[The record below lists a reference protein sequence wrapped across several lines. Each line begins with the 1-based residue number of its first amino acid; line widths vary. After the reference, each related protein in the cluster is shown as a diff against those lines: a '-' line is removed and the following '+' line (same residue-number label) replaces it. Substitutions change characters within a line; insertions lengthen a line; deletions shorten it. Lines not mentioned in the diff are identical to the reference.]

1 MPKTI
6 DTTKTTAIL
15 AGFPIE
21 RLAEELKA
29 RGFVPSADDSVANAQ
44 MLAVSCR
51 SLDDVVVT
59 LVNLTHGEV
68 DSEAVTSLLAAA
80 FPAHRIG
87 ERHGAHYI
95 SLCRTG
101 NISSKFP
108 VRFTPGRARKSVKA
122 APAAKTYDLS
132 NVPPAQLK
140 KLAAAAKGTDL
151 EQLIAGFLA
160 AKSEE

>member
-1 MPKTI
+1 MSKTI
-6 DTTKTTAIL
+6 DTAKATAIFS
-15 AGFPIE
+15 GFPLE

-29 RGFVPSADDSVANAQ
+29 RQFVPSDSPAANAQ

-68 DSEAVTSLLAAA
+68 DPEAVTSLLTAA
-80 FPAHRIG
+80 FPAHKIS

-101 NISSKFP
+101 NVNAKFP
-108 VRFTPGRARKSVKA
+108 VRYTPGRARKSVKA

-151 EQLIAGFLA
+151 EQLVAGFLA